1 MDEKTK
7 KSFEIINEHKD
18 GLRMMLASCQFGA
31 DSNYIDAAFCES
43 LVSAVDSLI
52 LDYEVNAENLKKL
65 KFPDAFYD
73 FRRKLDDLL
82 FPYCGLF
89 DDLKAFYPLIVRNTL
104 PADCFLMYLNSFL
117 RDFQIKHGFSSLSK
131 MKGGG
136 R

>member
-7 KSFEIINEHKD
+7 RNFEIINEHKD
-18 GLRMMLASCQFGA
+18 GLRMMLASGQFGT

-43 LVSAVDSLI
+43 LVSAVDSLMR
-52 LDYEVNAENLKKL
+52 DYEVNVENLKKL
-65 KFPDAFYD
+65 KSLDAFYE

-89 DDLKAFYPLIVRNTL
+89 ADLKEFYPLIVRNTL
-104 PADCFLMYLNSFL
+104 PVDCFLMYLNSFL
-117 RDFQIKHGFSSLSK
+117 RDFQKEHGFSSLSK
-131 MKGGG
+131 TKGGG